1 MTVSMVSTPHLRW
14 CLSHFVT
21 GVAVASYQVPGAVRG
36 ITVNSF
42 TSVSLDPP
50 LVLLAVAR
58 TAQAAHHLSQVPF
71 TINVL
76 TEHQADIA
84 RLYAGRPE
92 GSVKA
97 TWQPS
102 FGGLAPA
109 LAEALAV
116 FRCRPWATYD
126 GGDHLLQLGL
136 VVSAEVGEAA
146 EPLVF
151 DRGRFTLVAA

>member
-1 MTVSMVSTPHLRW
+1 MSISVVSPRHLRW

-21 GVAVASYQVPGAVRG
+21 GVAVASYQVEREVRG

-42 TSVSLDPP
+42 ISVSLEPP
-50 LVLLAVAR
+50 LVLLALAR
-58 TAQAAHHLSQVPF
+58 TATAAQYLSRVPF

-76 TEHQADIA
+76 SEHQADIA
-84 RLYAGRPE
+84 DLYAGRGR
-92 GSVKA
+92 GSADVS
-97 TWQPS
+97 WLPS
-102 FGGLAPA
+102 ADGLAPA
-109 LAEALAV
+109 LAGALAV
-116 FRCRPWATYD
+116 FRCHPWQYYD

-136 VVSAEVGEAA
+136 VVDAEVVGSD